1 MKRILKPVSYVAAAI
16 YFVADLLFVGVTM
29 PISNWIARHFE
40 MRAFRRWIDS
50 LPPYVC
56 LALFLLPVIVLEP
69 VKYVAAYML
78 ATGRLTG
85 AVTTFIAG
93 ELLKLVLIERLFDLT
108 RDKLMTI
115 PAFAWAY
122 DHYLQARTWFVQLEA
137 VRVLRTMSR
146 SAFDHLKAWRVAV
159 DQRLAWTGR
168 SDRGSYLT

>member
-16 YFVADLLFVGVTM
+16 YFVVDLVFVGVTM
-29 PISNWIARHFE
+29 PISRWIDRHFE
-40 MRAFRRWIDS
+40 MRAFRRWIGS

-56 LALFLLPVIVLEP
+56 LALFLMPLIVLEP
-69 VKYVAAYML
+69 VKYVAAYL
-78 ATGRLTG
+78 FG
-85 AVTTFIAG
+85 AVTTFAAG
-93 ELLKLVLIERLFDLT
+93 ELLKLVLIERLFDVA
-108 RDKLMTI
+108 RDKLMKI

-122 DHYLQARTWFVQLEA
+122 RHYLEARAWFVQLEA
-137 VRVLRTMSR
+137 VRVLRAMSR